1 MTAPVPVPV
10 PARNLADV
18 PFVVEA
24 RSYEDPD
31 VLRMVAEVQQEYVQ
45 LYGGPDAATV
55 DPGEF
60 SPPNGLFLVGV
71 LDGAAVATGGWRRT
85 GDGEAE
91 IKRMYVA
98 AQVRRRGLAR
108 LVLAELERTAAAAGV
123 RRLVLNT
130 GPEQPEAV
138 ALYEQAGYTSSEA
151 FGHYACYS
159 DALFYA
165 KQLPIAGQ

>member
-1 MTAPVPVPV
+1 M
-10 PARNLADV
+10 
-18 PFVVEA
+18 PFLIEA

-31 VLRMVAEVQQEYVQ
+31 VVRMVAEVQREYVQ
-45 LYGGPDAATV
+45 LYGGPDAAAV

-60 SPPNGLFLVGV
+60 DPPNGLFLVGV
-71 LDGAAVATGGWRRT
+71 LDGEPVATGGWRRT
-85 GDGEAE
+85 AGDEAE

-98 AQVRRRGLAR
+98 APARRRGLAR
-108 LVLAELERTAAAAGV
+108 LMLAELESTAAAAGV

-138 ALYEQAGYTSSEA
+138 ALYQQAGYTSSEA
-151 FGHYACYS
+151 FGHYACHR

-165 KQLPIAGQ
+165 KQLATGGQ

>member
-1 MTAPVPVPV
+1 MTTPGSPSAPV
-10 PARNLADV
+10 RSLADV
-18 PFVVEA
+18 PFVIEA

-55 DPGEF
+55 DPAEF
-60 SPPNGLFLVGV
+60 EPPNGLFLVGV
-71 LDGAAVATGGWRRT
+71 LDDCAVATGGWRRT
-85 GDGEAE
+85 SDAEAE

-98 AQVRRRGLAR
+98 AALRRRGLAR
-108 LVLAELERTAAAAGV
+108 LVLAELERTAAIAGV

-138 ALYEQAGYTSSEA
+138 ALYERAGYTASEA

-165 KQLPIAGQ
+165 KELPLVGQ